1 MSQNFDN
8 NIPDFSKRKTAL
20 KILLF
25 LSLIS
30 LFILVIQLTY
40 IDELSP
46 LQANLT
52 IINSF
57 VLFVL
62 VFLYIILKV
71 GMHAT
76 IGRIKEREKVQ
87 LPNEFR
93 VDAARQTHL
102 IITYLLPLPIYILVL
117 VASISENVDIFIMLF
132 SLGAILAYSYFL
144 YSTIKSRKY
153 SLEVKDK
160 TITTFYKNKETG
172 RFTIED
178 IAFVAFSGSGKTKV
192 KIGDYAIMKIISFRA
207 EKFLEIPLSL
217 KNYWLMKKYFLKHNV
232 NMDDIY
238 NQ

>member
-1 MSQNFDN
+1 MSQDFDN

-20 KILLF
+20 RILLF

-57 VLFVL
+57 VLFIL

-87 LPNEFR
+87 LPDEFR

-117 VASISENVDIFIMLF
+117 VASISENIDIFIMLF

-192 KIGDYAIMKIISFRA
+192 KIGDYAIMKIISFKA

-232 NMDDIY
+232 NIGDIY

>member
-1 MSQNFDN
+1 MSQDFDN

-20 KILLF
+20 RILLF

-117 VASISENVDIFIMLF
+117 VANISENVDIFIMLF

-192 KIGDYAIMKIISFRA
+192 KIGDYAIMKIISFKA

-232 NMDDIY
+232 NIGDIY

>member
-1 MSQNFDN
+1 MSQDFDN

-20 KILLF
+20 RILLF
-25 LSLIS
+25 LLLIS

-62 VFLYIILKV
+62 MFLYIILKV

-232 NMDDIY
+232 NIGDIY

>member
-1 MSQNFDN
+1 MSQDFDN

-40 IDELSP
+40 IEELSP

-57 VLFVL
+57 VLFIL

-71 GMHAT
+71 GMHTT
-76 IGRIKEREKVQ
+76 IGRIKEREKVL

-192 KIGDYAIMKIISFRA
+192 KIGDYAIMKIISFKA

-232 NMDDIY
+232 NIGDIY

>member
-1 MSQNFDN
+1 MSQDFDN

-57 VLFVL
+57 VLFIL

-117 VASISENVDIFIMLF
+117 VASISENVNIFIMLF

>member
-1 MSQNFDN
+1 MSQDFDN

-30 LFILVIQLTY
+30 FFILVIQLTY

-57 VLFVL
+57 VLFIL

>member
-1 MSQNFDN
+1 MSQDFDN

-57 VLFVL
+57 VLFIL

-87 LPNEFR
+87 LPDEFR

-172 RFTIED
+172 KFTIED

>member
-1 MSQNFDN
+1 VSQDFDN

-40 IDELSP
+40 IEELSP

>member
-1 MSQNFDN
+1 VSQDFDN

-30 LFILVIQLTY
+30 FFILVIQLTY

-71 GMHAT
+71 GMYAT

-192 KIGDYAIMKIISFRA
+192 KMGDYAIMKIISFKA

>member
-1 MSQNFDN
+1 MSQDFDN

-30 LFILVIQLTY
+30 FFILVIQLTY

-57 VLFVL
+57 VLFIL

-192 KIGDYAIMKIISFRA
+192 KIGDYAIMKIISFKA

-232 NMDDIY
+232 NIGDIY

>member
-1 MSQNFDN
+1 MSQDFDN

-57 VLFVL
+57 VLFIL

-87 LPNEFR
+87 LPDEFR

-232 NMDDIY
+232 NIGDIY

>member
-1 MSQNFDN
+1 MSQDFDN

-20 KILLF
+20 RILLF

-71 GMHAT
+71 GMYAT

-117 VASISENVDIFIMLF
+117 VASISENVDIFIILF

-192 KIGDYAIMKIISFRA
+192 KIGDYAIMKIISFKA

>member
-1 MSQNFDN
+1 MSQDFDN

-20 KILLF
+20 RILLF

-30 LFILVIQLTY
+30 LFILVFQLTY

-46 LQANLT
+46 LQTNLT

-76 IGRIKEREKVQ
+76 IGRIKEREKVL

-178 IAFVAFSGSGKTKV
+178 IAFVAFSGSRKTKV
-192 KIGDYAIMKIISFRA
+192 KIGDYAIMKIISFKA

-232 NMDDIY
+232 NIGDIY

>member
-1 MSQNFDN
+1 MSQDFDN

-20 KILLF
+20 RILLF

-30 LFILVIQLTY
+30 LFILVFQLTY

-153 SLEVKDK
+153 SLEIKDK

-192 KIGDYAIMKIISFRA
+192 KIGDYAIMKIISFKA

-232 NMDDIY
+232 NIGDIY

>member
-1 MSQNFDN
+1 MSQDFDN

-30 LFILVIQLTY
+30 FFILVIQLTY

-57 VLFVL
+57 VLFIL

-117 VASISENVDIFIMLF
+117 AASISENVDIFIMLF

-172 RFTIED
+172 KFTIED

-192 KIGDYAIMKIISFRA
+192 KIGDYAIMKIISFKA

-232 NMDDIY
+232 NIGDIY

>member
-1 MSQNFDN
+1 MSQDFDN
-8 NIPDFSKRKTAL
+8 NIPDFSKRKTSL
-20 KILLF
+20 RILLF

-57 VLFVL
+57 VLFIL

-232 NMDDIY
+232 NIGDIY

>member
-1 MSQNFDN
+1 MSQDFDN

-20 KILLF
+20 RILLF

-192 KIGDYAIMKIISFRA
+192 KMGDYAIMKIISFKA

>member
-1 MSQNFDN
+1 VSQDFDN

-192 KIGDYAIMKIISFRA
+192 KIGDYAIMKIISFKA

-232 NMDDIY
+232 NIGDIY

>member
-1 MSQNFDN
+1 MSQDFDN

-57 VLFVL
+57 VLFIL

-76 IGRIKEREKVQ
+76 IRRIKEREKVQ

-192 KIGDYAIMKIISFRA
+192 KMGDYAIMKIISFRA

-232 NMDDIY
+232 NIGDIY

>member
-1 MSQNFDN
+1 MSQDFDN

-20 KILLF
+20 RILLF

-52 IINSF
+52 IVNSF

-71 GMHAT
+71 GMYAT

-192 KIGDYAIMKIISFRA
+192 KMGDYAIMKIISFKA

>member
-1 MSQNFDN
+1 MSQDFDN

-57 VLFVL
+57 VLFIL

-132 SLGAILAYSYFL
+132 SLGVILAYSYFL

-192 KIGDYAIMKIISFRA
+192 KIGDYAIMKIISFKA

>member
-57 VLFVL
+57 VLFIL

-76 IGRIKEREKVQ
+76 IGRIKEREKVL

>member
-1 MSQNFDN
+1 MSQDFDN

-30 LFILVIQLTY
+30 FFILVIQLTY

-57 VLFVL
+57 VLFIL

-117 VASISENVDIFIMLF
+117 AASISENVDIFIMLF

-172 RFTIED
+172 KFTIED

-232 NMDDIY
+232 NIGDIY

>member
-1 MSQNFDN
+1 MSQDFDN

-30 LFILVIQLTY
+30 LFIPVIQLTY

-57 VLFVL
+57 VLFIL

-76 IGRIKEREKVQ
+76 IGRIKEREKVL

-160 TITTFYKNKETG
+160 TITTFYKNKEMG

-232 NMDDIY
+232 NIGDIY

>member
-1 MSQNFDN
+1 VSQDFDN

-20 KILLF
+20 RILLF

-71 GMHAT
+71 GMYAT

-192 KIGDYAIMKIISFRA
+192 KMGDYAIMKIISFKA

-232 NMDDIY
+232 NIGDIY

>member
-1 MSQNFDN
+1 MSQDFDN

-40 IDELSP
+40 IEELSP

-57 VLFVL
+57 VLFIL

-76 IGRIKEREKVQ
+76 IGRIKEREKVL

>member
-1 MSQNFDN
+1 MSQDFDN

-57 VLFVL
+57 VLFIL

-76 IGRIKEREKVQ
+76 IGRIKEREKVL

-117 VASISENVDIFIMLF
+117 VTSISENVDIFIMLF
-132 SLGAILAYSYFL
+132 SLGAILVYSYFL

-207 EKFLEIPLSL
+207 EKFLEIPLSF

>member
-1 MSQNFDN
+1 VSQDFDN

-20 KILLF
+20 RILLF

-30 LFILVIQLTY
+30 LFILVFQLTY

-76 IGRIKEREKVQ
+76 IGRIKEREKVL

-192 KIGDYAIMKIISFRA
+192 KIGDYAIMKIISFKA

-232 NMDDIY
+232 NIGDIY

>member
-1 MSQNFDN
+1 MSQDFDN

-20 KILLF
+20 RILLF

-57 VLFVL
+57 VLFIL

-87 LPNEFR
+87 LPDEFR

-192 KIGDYAIMKIISFRA
+192 KIGDYAIMKIISFKA

-232 NMDDIY
+232 NIGDIY

>member
-1 MSQNFDN
+1 MSQDFDN

-20 KILLF
+20 RILLF

-71 GMHAT
+71 GMYAT

-192 KIGDYAIMKIISFRA
+192 KIGDYAIMKIISFKA

-232 NMDDIY
+232 NIGDIY

>member
-1 MSQNFDN
+1 MSQDFDN

-20 KILLF
+20 RILLF
-25 LSLIS
+25 LSLVS

-192 KIGDYAIMKIISFRA
+192 KIGDYAIMEIISFRA

-232 NMDDIY
+232 NIGDIY

>member
-1 MSQNFDN
+1 MSQDFDN

-30 LFILVIQLTY
+30 LFILVFQLTY

-57 VLFVL
+57 VLFIL

-192 KIGDYAIMKIISFRA
+192 KIGDYAIMKIISFKA

-232 NMDDIY
+232 NIGDIY

>member
-1 MSQNFDN
+1 VSQDFDN

-57 VLFVL
+57 VLFIL

>member
-1 MSQNFDN
+1 MSQDFDN

-40 IDELSP
+40 IEELSP

-117 VASISENVDIFIMLF
+117 VANISENVDIFIMLF

-232 NMDDIY
+232 NIGDIY

>member
-1 MSQNFDN
+1 MSQDFDN

-71 GMHAT
+71 GMYAT

-232 NMDDIY
+232 NIGDIY

>member
-1 MSQNFDN
+1 MSQDFDN

>member
-1 MSQNFDN
+1 MSQDFDN

-20 KILLF
+20 RILLF

-57 VLFVL
+57 VLFIL

-76 IGRIKEREKVQ
+76 IGRIKEREKVL

-117 VASISENVDIFIMLF
+117 VTSISENVDIFIMLF

-192 KIGDYAIMKIISFRA
+192 KIGDYAIMKIISFKA

>member
-1 MSQNFDN
+1 MSQDFDN

-57 VLFVL
+57 VLFIL

-117 VASISENVDIFIMLF
+117 VASISKNVDIFIMLF

-192 KIGDYAIMKIISFRA
+192 KIGDYAIMKIISFKA

-232 NMDDIY
+232 NIGDIY

>member
-1 MSQNFDN
+1 VSQDFDN

-20 KILLF
+20 RILLF

-192 KIGDYAIMKIISFRA
+192 KIGDYAIMKIISFKA